1 MKLVSCTSRINLS
14 LDLMLGTIRSPGSNQ
29 HLSYRLENYKFLSNP
44 DCLNSRSGV
53 YRVPECARCGIEA
66 AWQST
71 APVKEWQSSPSTR
84 TISSPNNRRT
94 SLRLQ
99 TSECRCGQQY
109 SGSSEGSI
117 RLGEASREC

>member
-44 DCLNSRSGV
+44 DCLNSRSGF

-84 TISSPNNRRT
+84 TISSTNNRRT

-99 TSECRCGQQY
+99 NPQHWCGQKH
-109 SGSSEGSI
+109 SWPSEEPI
-117 RLGEASREC
+117 H

>member
-1 MKLVSCTSRINLS
+1 MKLVSCTSRINLPQ
-14 LDLMLGTIRSPGSNQ
+14 DLILESIRSPGSNQ
-29 HLSYRLENYKFLSNP
+29 HLTYRLGNYKFLSNP

-84 TISSPNNRRT
+84 TISSANNRRK

-99 TSECRCGQQY
+99 TPECWCGQ
-109 SGSSEGSI
+109 
-117 RLGEASREC
+117 